1 MARFTGDKTFQH
13 GKAPGVGVLLVNLGS
28 PDAPEPPS
36 VRRFLR
42 EFLLDPRIVEIPRPI
57 WWLILHAFVL
67 PTRPRAVSEAYASI
81 WTDRGSPLTVF
92 STDLAAGVGE
102 QLRARFGD
110 NIAVE
115 LAMRYGDPSVAD
127 AMERLRSRNLR
138 RLVVLPLYPQYAAA
152 TSGSV
157 FDAVAA
163 TLAEWRW
170 VPELRFISDYFDN
183 PAYIGAVAD
192 SVRRHRA
199 ELGAG
204 ELLLFSFHGLPRS
217 VCDDGDPY
225 RCQCYATAR
234 LVAQELDLAEDQ
246 WEVSFQSR
254 FGKQEWLKPYA
265 DIRLEELG
273 QAGVKRIDMCCPG
286 FAVDCLETLEE
297 IAIRGQET
305 FAEHGGEALRYI
317 PALNADD
324 AHAAALA
331 GLIERAVKD
340 WPELEA
346 DTPEAVAE
354 REAARQRALA
364 LGAPE

>member
-13 GKAPGVGVLLVNLGS
+13 GEAPGVGVLLVNLGS

-57 WWLILHAFVL
+57 WWLILNAFIL
-67 PTRPRAVSEAYASI
+67 PTRPRNVAEAYASI
-81 WTDRGSPLTVF
+81 WTERGSPLTVY
-92 STDLAAGVGE
+92 SEDLAAGVAA
-102 QLRARFGD
+102 QLNARFGD
-110 NIAVE
+110 RIAVE
-115 LAMRYGDPSVAD
+115 LAMRYGQPSVAS

-170 VPELRFISDYFDN
+170 VPELRFISDYFDA
-183 PAYIGAVAD
+183 PAYISAVAE
-192 SVRRHRA
+192 SIRRHRA
-199 ELGAG
+199 EHGAG

-234 LVAQELDLAEDQ
+234 LVARELELNDDE
-246 WEVSFQSR
+246 WEISFQSR

-265 DIRLEELG
+265 DVRLEELG
-273 QAGVKRIDMCCPG
+273 KAGMKRIDMCCPG

-305 FAEHGGEALRYI
+305 FVEHGGEAVHYI
-317 PALNADD
+317 PALNADT
-324 AHAAALA
+324 AHAVALA
-331 GLIERAVKD
+331 GLVERAVKD
-340 WPELEA
+340 FPELAAES
-346 DTPEAVAE
+346 PEAAGE
-354 REAARQRALA
+354 RAAARERALA
-364 LGAPE
+364 LGAPD